1 MQIKRFSLKHMREEA
16 AADAATEEEK
26 TVRSLPEMI
35 DDVIRNY
42 HRTELSQMDDIE
54 VLLRQA
60 LFADYAKNEYQLL
73 YIHSKFAEFRASLE
87 QHFAKEEAIVFPLML
102 DETRR
107 NRASWVKVME
117 LENEHS
123 QAEEK
128 IWDLRQNTSYFSI
141 PGDSCAA
148 MQDAY
153 RKLAVLCDGISDHIA
168 EENGVIF
175 PAYEKLI
182 E

>member
-128 IWDLRQNTSYFSI
+128 IWDLRQNTRYFSI

>member
-1 MQIKRFSLKHMREEA
+1 MQIKRFSLKHIKEEA
-16 AADAATEEEK
+16 AADATTEEK
-26 TVRSLPEMI
+26 KDTRSLPQMI

-42 HRTELSQMDDIE
+42 HRPE
-54 VLLRQA
+54 
-60 LFADYAKNEYQLL
+60 
-73 YIHSKFAEFRASLE
+73 LE
-87 QHFAKEEAIVFPLML
+87 QHFAKEEAVVFPLML

-141 PGDSCAA
+141 PGDSCEA

-153 RKLAVLCDGISDHIA
+153 RKLAVLCDGISDHVT